1 VLAWVALGEALEAK
15 GDKTGAAR
23 AYGSIIDLFGARAEY
38 RRFAGE
44 RLERTGVRW
53 LAIDTYR
60 RAVADRPDQLTAHRL
75 LAFALLRD
83 GDHAGAFAAMLKG
96 VEQNA
101 PADRYAGAPKLFAQ
115 DAGILG
121 AAYIAAHPDKR
132 AEVMAKLAKHDLAL
146 VTARTTRVLLYWETD
161 ANDVDLHI
169 RDAKGDHAYYSA
181 KTLPSGGELYADV
194 TTGFGP
200 ECFEIPG
207 KPSAGP
213 YDLAVHYYA
222 QGPMGYG
229 MGLLQIERF
238 DGKKLTFEDRPYI
251 IMRDEAM
258 ISLGRLR

>member
-1 VLAWVALGEALEAK
+1 
-15 GDKTGAAR
+15 
-23 AYGSIIDLFGARAEY
+23 
-38 RRFAGE
+38 
-44 RLERTGVRW
+44 
-53 LAIDTYR
+53 
-60 RAVADRPDQLTAHRL
+60 
-75 LAFALLRD
+75 
-83 GDHAGAFAAMLKG
+83 
-96 VEQNA
+96 
-101 PADRYAGAPKLFAQ
+101 
-115 DAGILG
+115 
-121 AAYIAAHPDKR
+121 
-132 AEVMAKLAKHDLAL
+132 
-146 VTARTTRVLLYWETD
+146 VLLYWETD